1 MLEARLEQASILKK
15 VVDAIKDLVQDCNFD
30 CNDSG
35 IALQAMDNSHVALVS
50 MMLKTETF
58 SPFRC
63 DRNIALGVNLTSLTK
78 VLRAAQN
85 EDILTLKAEDAPD
98 VLNLVFES
106 SENDRISEYDLKL
119 MDIDQEHLGI
129 PDTEYA
135 ATISMPSVEFKRI
148 TTDLMAMSESV
159 NIEASKDGVKFSCQG
174 DIGNGSITLRQHNN
188 VEKPAEN
195 IEIELSEP
203 VSLTFSLKYLVN
215 FCKASALSS
224 TVKICL
230 SNEVPLLVEY
240 NISAS
245 SYLRFYLAPKLT
257 YVGNKIAVFSMQ
269 SLGCDV
275 AALNTVQFSNHTGY
289 RQFTGTRVSASEITD
304 LYRGLKQSYLDDF
317 DMMLSGYVP
326 GAPALEAVGEIAKE
340 LKEKAQ
346 ARGKAGSFFWV
357 LDPVMGDNGCLYV
370 AQDVVPVYKGL
381 VRYADLILPNQ
392 FEAELLS
399 EVEIVDMPSLTR
411 AISVL
416 HERYAIPH
424 IIITSV
430 SLPDVTTFPSTV
442 TTSAPDSVPGSSA
455 PTPPPP
461 PQEDGGQSQP
471 PRTKI
476 LSVVGSTMTS
486 TRQPRAFQISFPA
499 INCYFSG
506 TGDMF
511 SALMLV
517 RMREAVYNTP
527 GDLTERESWL
537 SDDSVDA
544 LDLPLAK
551 AAEKV
556 LGSMHEVLTKTAE
569 GMKGRVERVRGFV
582 EEEEEKRLHLMK
594 SKAAE
599 LRLVRHLDSLRH
611 PKVEFRARRIEC
623 PQSFY

>member
-1 MLEARLEQASILKK
+1 MYIRLPIPTE
-15 VVDAIKDLVQDCNFD
+15 VTM
-30 CNDSG
+30 NDG
-35 IALQAMDNSHVALVS
+35 EPPVPDTRVLAVASHVVS
-50 MMLKTETF
+50 
-58 SPFRC
+58 
-63 DRNIALGVNLTSLTK
+63 G
-78 VLRAAQN
+78 
-85 EDILTLKAEDAPD
+85 
-98 VLNLVFES
+98 
-106 SENDRISEYDLKL
+106 
-119 MDIDQEHLGI
+119 
-129 PDTEYA
+129 
-135 ATISMPSVEFKRI
+135 
-148 TTDLMAMSESV
+148 
-159 NIEASKDGVKFSCQG
+159 
-174 DIGNGSITLRQHNN
+174 
-188 VEKPAEN
+188 
-195 IEIELSEP
+195 
-203 VSLTFSLKYLVN
+203 
-215 FCKASALSS
+215 
-224 TVKICL
+224 
-230 SNEVPLLVEY
+230 
-240 NISAS
+240 
-245 SYLRFYLAPKLT
+245 

-289 RQFTGTRVSASEITD
+289 RQFTGTRVSASEIRD

-340 LKEKAQ
+340 LKERAQ
-346 ARGKAGSFFWV
+346 ARGRPGDFFWV
-357 LDPVMGDNGCLYV
+357 LDPVMGDNGSLYV

-381 VRYADLILPNQ
+381 VKWADLILPNQ

-399 EVEIVDMPSLTR
+399 EVKIADMPSLTR

-430 SLPDVTTFPSTV
+430 SLLDSGSSPSST
-442 TTSAPDSVPGSSA
+442 APNSSA
-455 PTPPPP
+455 PTPT
-461 PQEDGGQSQP
+461 PQEEGQSQP
-471 PRTKI
+471 PRTKT

-499 INCYFSG
+499 IDCYFSG

-517 RMREAVYNTP
+517 RMREAVYNTE

-537 SDDSVDA
+537 SDDSVDV

-556 LGSMHEVLTKTAE
+556 LGSMHEVLMKTAE
-569 GMKGRVERVRGFV
+569 GMKSRVEKGKGFV
-582 EEEEEKRLHLMK
+582 EEELRWRKCKENGGRVNGNGSGSSNGEEEHVDKKAKLDSDQTTNGNGLSGKEAQKTEEESIKEEEDQRRRQLEEQEKEEVEAKKRLHLMK

-599 LRLVRHLDSLRH
+599 LRLVRHLDSLRR

-623 PQSFY
+623 S